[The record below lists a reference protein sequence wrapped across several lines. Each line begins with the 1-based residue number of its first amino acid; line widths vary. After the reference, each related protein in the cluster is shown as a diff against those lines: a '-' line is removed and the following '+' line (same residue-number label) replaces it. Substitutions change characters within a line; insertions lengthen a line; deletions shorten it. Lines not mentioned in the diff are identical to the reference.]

1 MHDCDPRHFC
11 LYEGLNLQPSK
22 MPKSVV
28 FREGGSGGGGVIVD
42 AGDPFFGLHFFS
54 KFKALPHLVWPKV
67 LLYNIPPITTIPGPD
82 LINPFP

>member
-28 FREGGSGGGGVIVD
+28 FREGGSVGGGGVLLLTQ
-42 AGDPFFGLHFFS
+42 GTHFLACISFLNS
-54 KFKALPHLVWPKV
+54 KLCH
-67 LLYNIPPITTIPGPD
+67 I
-82 LINPFP
+82 